1 MATIRDVA
9 KKANVSVATVSRILN
24 NDPTLS
30 TSPETKQRVINA
42 AQELSYTKKRK
53 VLASPTCTIGI
64 LQWFSSV
71 QEMEDQYYLLMRH
84 GIEDCCAKNKINI
97 IRKFKTD
104 IDYLDALNDVDGII
118 CIGKFSKQEIA
129 ELKKLTLNLV
139 FLDMPVEDPDI
150 TSITLDFNQA
160 VTSGMEYL
168 FNLGHKKIGFL
179 GGIETPQDNS
189 ALRDE
194 RFDIFK
200 NFCNTHGVEYENYVG
215 MCEFNISAGYKAT
228 GEMIEQGNLPTAIFA
243 ASDPIAI
250 GAMRALQDKGY
261 KIPEDISI
269 VGFDNIEIAS
279 YTNPPLTTLSAPVY
293 AMGFYGVS
301 ILNTLITDGAKAVPC
316 AMRIKLPCTLEIR
329 NSCTSPKL

>member
-1 MATIRDVA
+1 
-9 KKANVSVATVSRILN
+9 
-24 NDPTLS
+24 
-30 TSPETKQRVINA
+30 
-42 AQELSYTKKRK
+42 
-53 VLASPTCTIGI
+53 
-64 LQWFSSV
+64 V

-118 CIGKFSKQEIA
+118 CIGKFSKQEISD
-129 ELKKLTLNLV
+129 LKDLTPNLV
-139 FLDMPVEDPDI
+139 FLDMPVEDTDI
-150 TSITLDFNQA
+150 TSITLDFSQA
-160 VTSGMEYL
+160 VNTAMEYL
-168 FNLGHKKIGFL
+168 YNLGHKKVGFL

-200 NFCNTHGVEYENYVG
+200 DFCIAHNIEYENYIG
-215 MCEFNISAGYKAT
+215 MCEFNISAGYKAMA
-228 GEMIEQGNLPTAIFA
+228 EMIEKGDLPTAIFA

-261 KIPEDISI
+261 NVPYDISI
-269 VGFDNIEIAS
+269 IGFDNIEIAS
-279 YTNPPLTTLSAPVY
+279 YTNPSLTTMSAPVY

-301 ILNTLITDGAKAVPC
+301 IVNSLISDGLKALPT
-316 AMRIKLPCTLEIR
+316 AMRIKLPCKLEIR
-329 NSCTSPKL
+329 NSCK